1 MTSYSLN
8 WVQRFQRW
16 EFVRLRGCSHRQFFF
31 QVRVDVLHYIPMT
44 QGVFVKT
51 SWVLLKTP
59 LPAGFFHCSGWFSSW
74 DKFNSPRKSTRRQVV
89 FWQLT
94 NEREPTSLGKT
105 LEIQEWRPKPRS
117 LSRRSNLL
125 FLLVNMLSYM
135 TWPTSYTTTYITR
148 RVSGGRS
155 VGFWDISVSINF
167 NVYLLT

>member
-1 MTSYSLN
+1 MTLSHQNCTGSEN
-8 WVQRFQRW
+8 CSAF
-16 EFVRLRGCSHRQFFF
+16 ETLRGCSHRQFFF
-31 QVRVDVLHYIPMT
+31 QVRVDVLHYIPMI

-59 LPAGFFHCSGWFSSW
+59 LPASFFHCSGWFSSW
-74 DKFNSPRKSTRRQVV
+74 DKFNSPRKSTRRQAV

-125 FLLVNMLSYM
+125 LLSVNMLSCM
-135 TWPTSYTTTYITR
+135 TWPTNYTTTYITR

-155 VGFWDISVSINF
+155 VGFWDIIKP
-167 NVYLLT
+167 

>member
-1 MTSYSLN
+1 MWTLG
-8 WVQRFQRW
+8 
-16 EFVRLRGCSHRQFFF
+16 GCSHRQFFF

-74 DKFNSPRKSTRRQVV
+74 DKFNSPRKSTRRQAV

-105 LEIQEWRPKPRS
+105 LEIQEWRPKPRR

-125 FLLVNMLSYM
+125 FLSVNMLSCM
-135 TWPTSYTTTYITR
+135 TWPTNYTTTYITR